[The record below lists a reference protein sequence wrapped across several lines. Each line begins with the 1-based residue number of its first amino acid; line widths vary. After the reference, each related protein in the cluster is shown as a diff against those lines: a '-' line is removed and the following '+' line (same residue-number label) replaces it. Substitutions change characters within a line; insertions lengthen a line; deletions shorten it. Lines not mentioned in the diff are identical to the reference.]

1 MTDDESAT
9 VERPRPRWNG
19 PPLLLSSGGARVLVA
34 GTGTHRPDSPLPA
47 VPAVPATVADV
58 GRCLVERAGLAP
70 AHLTVRLDPATPADL
85 GQALDRLAQEAT
97 SVLMF
102 YYVGHGLIG
111 PDNELYL
118 ATRATVDLG
127 RGAPGYQALPYGVV
141 RQILSAS
148 RAELVVVVLDCCF
161 AGRAH
166 GASSQAVERVFDSMW
181 QGAYLITS
189 SSRDENSWALPGVRH
204 TAFSGALLRL
214 LNAGDPAGPSAFT
227 LDHVYHS
234 LARRLPDAG
243 FPRPRRQATD
253 LGDRRAF
260 AVNPA
265 YVAPRSRPV
274 PPVAEAGDEASP
286 YRGLAV
292 YGPEDAEVF
301 FGRQELTRSLVARV
315 REAFGS
321 GRPLIVTGPSGA
333 GKSSVLRAGLIPAL
347 RHQLAE
353 ELSCVVLAPGA
364 DPSAELARRPAPDG
378 RRSLLVVDQFEEVF
392 TACADERARRR
403 FVAELVAL
411 SGSAAVVVS
420 VRADFFGHCAS
431 YPGLLEAMQRP
442 AIVGPM
448 TVTQLRAAI
457 EGPATRAGLS
467 LEPGLTDLLLEDVGA
482 GDVDHSGGVLPLL
495 SHALLATWQRR
506 TDRTLTMAAYRA
518 SGGIARALATSA
530 EETLRRLGADVEP
543 VARDLMVRLVHLDEQ
558 TDDTRKRV
566 ALADLAP
573 AGVPRRVLDEF
584 VRTRLLTVNEDEA
597 EIAHEALIRAWPRL
611 RNWIEGNRVDL
622 LVRQRLAEDAETW
635 QRQGR
640 DPAYLYADS
649 RLAAAQAAQASQAS
663 QPAGGL
669 TATEREFLDA
679 ALRRRRRRTW
689 VVRQVIAALTV
700 LLLAAVTAGVLALR
714 QTGEVTRQRDQAVS
728 TRIADSANGAADASL
743 GAQLSLVSYRV
754 ADTPEARGALLG
766 TLAHPVGARLI
777 GHRGP
782 VEWVSY
788 RPDGRMIATASSD
801 ATARLWNV
809 SDLARPKAV
818 SELKG
823 HTASVVRAVFSPDGR
838 VLATASVDRTAR
850 LWDVSDPARPRA
862 LATLKGHTN
871 KVASVAFSPK
881 GGVLATVSYDG
892 TTRLW
897 NIADPA
903 RPAQIALL
911 RQKYVLNDVAFSPD
925 GRLLAIAAGDGST
938 TIWDV
943 LDPARPGGS
952 TVLSAPDG
960 GGTWSVTF
968 DPGGRRLATAS
979 TTGTLYLWDVTAA
992 RRVGTVQGRG
1002 SFVYDVTFSPDGKLL
1017 ASAATDASVTLW
1029 DVSNPAEP
1037 RRTTALTG
1045 FANTVTAAAF
1055 SPDGRTLATSSA
1067 DSMARLWNV
1076 SDPARV
1082 SYRAGLTEHT
1092 GPVNALSI
1100 SPDGRILATASGD
1113 RTVKLWDV
1121 SDPGLARSLSTLSG
1135 HTDVVQTVRF
1145 SADGHM
1151 LVSGSSDQTAK
1162 LWDVSRPA
1170 APKPLATIKKHVNV
1184 VESGAFS
1191 PDGRTLV
1198 TTSRDG
1204 RTYLWDLTD
1213 PRAPKL
1219 LSSPGDADNWLNAS
1233 MFSPDGRMLAIG
1245 SGTGAIR
1252 LWDVS
1257 KPAAPRLLANYPAH
1271 TNSVLA
1277 LTYSR
1282 DGRTLASAGS
1292 DGTARLWDLTHPE
1305 RPAQVAVL
1313 LGHTGA
1319 VSSVAFTADGRRL
1332 ATGARD
1338 GTIRIWNLADRA
1350 RPATWAVLAGSDW
1363 VNGVAFTPDGNVLA
1377 SASGNG
1383 TAQLWSLDVEQARRR
1398 VCEVSGMII
1407 TRSEWAQYVPGLPY
1421 SPPCQA
1427 A

>member
-1 MTDDESAT
+1 MTEDDSAT
-9 VERPRPRWNG
+9 IERPRPHWNG
-19 PPLLLSSGGARVLVA
+19 PPLLLSSEGARVLVA
-34 GTGTHRPDSPLPA
+34 GTGRHLPESRLPE

-58 GRCLVERAGLAP
+58 GRCLVERGGLAP
-70 AHLTVRLDPATPADL
+70 AHLTVRLDPGTPAEL
-85 GQALDRLAQEAT
+85 GLALDRLAREAT

-102 YYVGHGLIG
+102 YYVGHGLVS
-111 PDNELYL
+111 PDNELHL
-118 ATRATVDLG
+118 ATRATVDLTQG
-127 RGAPGYQALPYGVV
+127 VPGYQALPYGIV
-141 RQILSAS
+141 RRILSAS

-181 QGAYLITS
+181 QGAYLLTS
-189 SSRDENSWALPGVRH
+189 SSREENSWALPGVRH
-204 TAFSGALLRL
+204 TAFSGALMRL
-214 LNAGDPAGPSAFT
+214 LREGDPAGPSVFT

-260 AVNPA
+260 APNPA
-265 YVAPRSRPV
+265 YVAPRSLPV
-274 PPVAEAGDEASP
+274 PPVAEAGDEVSP

-292 YGPEDAEVF
+292 YGTEDAEVF
-301 FGRQELTRSLVARV
+301 FGRQDLTRTLVARV
-315 REAFGS
+315 RETFRSGS
-321 GRPLIVTGPSGA
+321 PLIVTGPSGA

-347 RHQLAE
+347 RHEVAE

-364 DPSAELARRPAPDG
+364 DPPAEPARRLAPG
-378 RRSLLVVDQFEEVF
+378 ARRLLLVVDQFEEVF
-392 TACADERARRR
+392 TTCPDERVRRR
-403 FVAELVAL
+403 FIEELVEL
-411 SGSAAVVVS
+411 SRSAAVVVS

-457 EGPATRAGLS
+457 EGPAARAGLS

-482 GDVDHSGGVLPLL
+482 GGVEHSGGVLPLL

-506 TDRTLTMAAYRA
+506 TRGTLTMAAYRA

-530 EETLRRLGADVEP
+530 EETLRRLGADVQP
-543 VARDLMVRLVHLDEQ
+543 IARDLLVRLVHLDEQ
-558 TDDTRKRV
+558 TDDTRRRV

-573 AGVPRRVLDEF
+573 EGVPRQVLDEF
-584 VRTRLLTVNEDEA
+584 VRARLLTVNEDEA

-611 RNWIEGNRVDL
+611 RNWIDANRVGL
-622 LVRQRLAEDAETW
+622 LVRQRLAEDADTW
-635 QRQGR
+635 QRHGK

-649 RLAAAQAAQASQAS
+649 RLAAAQEAGESGWG
-663 QPAGGL
+663 GGL
-669 TATEREFLDA
+669 SATEREFLDA

-700 LLLAAVTAGVLALR
+700 LLVAAVTAGVLALR
-714 QTGEVTRQRDQAVS
+714 QTGEVTRQRDQAVATQVS
-728 TRIADSANGAADASL
+728 DSANGAADASL
-743 GAQLSLVSYRV
+743 GAQLSLVSYRI
-754 ADTPEARGALLG
+754 ADTPESRGALLG

-809 SDLARPKAV
+809 SDIARPKAV
-818 SELKG
+818 SELRG
-823 HTASVVRAVFSPDGR
+823 HTASLVRAVFSPDGR

-850 LWDVSDPARPRA
+850 LWDLSDPARPRA
-862 LATLKGHTN
+862 LATLNGHTN
-871 KVASVAFSPK
+871 KVSSVAFSPK
-881 GGVLATVSYDG
+881 GGFLATVSHDG

-897 NIADPA
+897 NIADPR

-911 RQKYVLNDVAFSPD
+911 RQKYVLDDVAFSPD
-925 GRLLAIAAGDGST
+925 GRLLAAGAGDGST
-938 TIWDV
+938 MIWDV
-943 LDPARPGGS
+943 LDPARPGS
-952 TVLSAPDG
+952 PTVLNAPDK

-968 DPGGRRLATAS
+968 DPRGRHLATAS
-979 TTGTLYLWDVTAA
+979 TTGTIYLWDVTAA
-992 RRVGTVQGRG
+992 KRVGTAQGRG
-1002 SFVYDVTFSPDGKLL
+1002 YFVYDVTFSPDGNLL
-1017 ASAATDASVTLW
+1017 AGAATDASVTLW
-1029 DVSNPAEP
+1029 DVSTPAAP
-1037 RRTTALTG
+1037 RRTAALTG

-1082 SYRAGLTEHT
+1082 SYRARLDEHT

-1100 SPDGRILATASGD
+1100 SPDGRVLATASGD
-1113 RTVKLWDV
+1113 KTVKLWDL
-1121 SDPGLARSLSTLSG
+1121 SDPGLARPLSTLSG
-1135 HTDVVQTVRF
+1135 HTGVVYSVRF
-1145 SADGHM
+1145 SADGR
-1151 LVSGSSDQTAK
+1151 LLASGAADQTAK

-1170 APKPLATIKKHVNV
+1170 APKLVATLKKHVNA
-1184 VESGAFS
+1184 VESAAFS
-1191 PDGRTLV
+1191 PDGRTVV

-1204 RTYLWDLTD
+1204 RTYLWDLAD

-1219 LSSPGDADNWLNAS
+1219 VSSPGDADNWLNAS
-1233 MFSPDGRMLAIG
+1233 MFSPDGRVLAIG

-1257 KPAAPRLLANYPAH
+1257 KPAAPRLLANYSAH
-1271 TNSVLA
+1271 TNSVLG

-1292 DGTARLWDLTHPE
+1292 DGTARLWDLSRPG

-1319 VSSVAFTADGRRL
+1319 VTSVSFTADGRRL

-1377 SASGNG
+1377 SVSGNG
-1383 TAQLWSLDVEQARRR
+1383 TAQLWSLDVERARQH
-1398 VCEVSGMII
+1398 VCEVSGMAI
-1407 TRSEWAQYVPGLPY
+1407 TRSEWTQYVPGFPY
-1421 SPPCQA
+1421 GPPCQTG
-1427 A
+1427 